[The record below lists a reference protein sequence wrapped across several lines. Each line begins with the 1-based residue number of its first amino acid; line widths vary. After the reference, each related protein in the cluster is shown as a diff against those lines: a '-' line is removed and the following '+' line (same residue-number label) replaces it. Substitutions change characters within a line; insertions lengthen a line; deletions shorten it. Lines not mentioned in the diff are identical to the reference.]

1 MLRMKYGE
9 AASLE
14 FTEQV
19 SREMAMQG
27 WRTGLALAEEKGAAP
42 IMDEEFVVTEA
53 MLSKRPEMVADGIKA
68 GDKVAGKVLWAKY
81 SRYMQ
86 QVAGEDGALLTTALS
101 RLPVLSRCRWPIML
115 PTVSSRAS
123 RTTISAM

>member
-1 MLRMKYGE
+1 MTMLRMKYGE

-68 GDKVAGKVLWAKY
+68 GDKVAGKVLWAKGHRLLIDY
-81 SRYMQ
+81 LFLVRVGGGWRIVSR
-86 QVAGEDGALLTTALS
+86 VFS
-101 RLPVLSRCRWPIML
+101 PVEL
-115 PTVSSRAS
+115 
-123 RTTISAM
+123 